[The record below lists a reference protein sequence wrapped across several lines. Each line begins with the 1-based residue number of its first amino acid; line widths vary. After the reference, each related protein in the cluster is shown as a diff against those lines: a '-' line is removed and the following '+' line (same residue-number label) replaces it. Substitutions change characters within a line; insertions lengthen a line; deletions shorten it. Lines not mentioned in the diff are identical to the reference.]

1 MRVLNFGS
9 LNVDYVYQVDHMAR
23 EGETQRAAGRE
34 AFPGGKGLNQ
44 SVAAAR
50 AGVQV
55 WHAGLIGDDGQML
68 LDVCRENGI
77 DTRFVRAIDG
87 PGGHTII
94 QIDKNAQNSILLY
107 PGSNGALTVGF
118 VDEVLSHF
126 GRGDT
131 LLLQNEVNLLPYIID
146 RAYEKGLTIVLN
158 PSPINE
164 ALAGCDLSKVAVFFI
179 NEIEGEAISGA
190 HDPEEILDYM
200 LKVYPD
206 ARTVLTLGGAGSCFC
221 DAHSRIRQAASPV
234 SAVDTTAA
242 GDTFTGYCVYG
253 MLKGLAWAETLELAA
268 RAAAL
273 SVTRKGAVP
282 SIPYL
287 EEVLNFTR

>member
-55 WHAGLIGDDGQML
+55 CHAGLIGDDGQML

-77 DTRFVRAIDG
+77 DTRYVRAIDG

-107 PGSNGALTVGF
+107 PGSNGALTDDF

-146 RAYEKGLTIVLN
+146 RAHEKGLTIVLN

-164 ALAGCDLSKVAVFFI
+164 ALAGCDLSKVSVFFI
-179 NEIEGEAISGA
+179 NEIEGGAISGA
-190 HDPEEILDYM
+190 HDPEKILDYM
-200 LKVYPD
+200 LKTYPD

-221 DAHSRIRQAASPV
+221 DAHSRIHQAAFPV

-287 EEVLNFTR
+287 VEVLNFI